1 MRRFDIRIGGVLPE
15 LPGAEQA
22 VTLVVPGAPA
32 AQAAPAAADAAGV
45 VLCAYPGGGYA
56 RGYYDVEWQGGRAYS
71 EAQYHAQRGW
81 VVACIDH
88 LGVGD
93 SSPVDAS
100 VRLRD
105 LARAD
110 AAVATKIAAGLRDGS
125 LVDGLGP
132 LAVDTVIGV
141 GQSMGGHLVTVAQAD
156 HRPFDRVAV
165 LGSSAIH
172 TVLPAASTFR
182 RTCHWDDVDPEIVD
196 ADQDGFPVRA
206 TMPHW
211 ASATAPP
218 DAVTLLE
225 PEVQAEE
232 AAAIDVPVF
241 VGCGER
247 DVVPDPW
254 LEPSAYRSSR
264 DISLLVVERMA
275 HMHNFA
281 GTRARLWDAL
291 HAWGA

>member
-22 VTLVVPGAPA
+22 VTLVVPA
-32 AQAAPAAADAAGV
+32 ATSAAADAAGV
-45 VLCAYPGGGYA
+45 LLCAYPGGGYA
-56 RGYYDVEWQGGRAYS
+56 RGYYDVEWRGGRGYS

-100 VRLRD
+100 VGMRD

-110 AAVATKIAAGLRDGS
+110 AAVATKLAAGLRDGS

-132 LAVDTVIGV
+132 LAVDTVIGA

-172 TVLPAASTFR
+172 TVLPASTFR
-182 RTCHWDDVDPEIVD
+182 RTCHWDDVDPEIVG

-206 TMPHW
+206 DRPHW
-211 ASATAPP
+211 ASATAPA
-218 DAVTLLE
+218 DAVSLLE
-225 PEVQAEE
+225 PGVQAEE

-254 LEPSAYRSSR
+254 LEPSAYRSSLH
-264 DISLLVVERMA
+264 ISLLVVERMA